1 MAIILF
7 PLNPLQQI
15 LTMSKAAAP
24 AGIGPSPA
32 STGAP
37 PGIDARAAVTPDIP
51 EMTYAAIG
59 AAVVGDR
66 THQVLLDHLGV
77 DIALGTATIIAH
89 RGQVHTADPAM
100 MH

>member
-1 MAIILF
+1 
-7 PLNPLQQI
+7 
-15 LTMSKAAAP
+15 MSTAAMP

-59 AAVVGDR
+59 AAVAGDR
-66 THQVLLDHLGV
+66 THQVLPDHPGV
-77 DIALGTATIIAH
+77 DIALDTATIIAH
-89 RGQVHTADPAM
+89 RGQVHTAEKGLAVAIVIGRMKGSIPVI
-100 MH
+100 